1 MLEGFVPWPK
11 EFAERYRREG
21 YWLGESLGDL
31 LRPWAARGDSRTAV
45 VTEGHRWTYADL
57 DRTADRLAA
66 GLRKLGLRFADRV
79 VVQLP
84 NRVEFVTLSIALFR
98 IGVLPIF
105 ALPAH
110 RLNEITYL
118 CEASDACALF
128 IADHNHGF
136 DYLPLAAEVQR
147 RTHVRHIVVAGEP
160 GGFLALNDI
169 NESPEDSPAPKPED
183 IAFFLLS
190 GGTTGLPKLIPRT
203 HDDYNWQLRATA
215 EAVRFDANSAY
226 LAALPVAHNAALGC
240 PGILGALRAG
250 GRAVLAASP
259 SPDDVF
265 PLIAAERVT
274 VTTLMPSLLSIWAEA
289 APLAGM
295 DLSGLLIE
303 VGGAKLSPETAHHV
317 MQTLSC
323 RLMHW
328 FGMAEGPLC
337 HTAWDDPS
345 DVIAH
350 TQGWPLC
357 AADELRV
364 VDESDREVAPGEV
377 GNLLFRGPTTLR
389 GYYAAAQ
396 YNAAAFTADGFLRT
410 GDLVRLTSERRL
422 VAEGRIKDTINRG
435 GEKIS
440 AEELEGHLLA
450 HHAIQHV
457 AVVPVPDEAMG
468 EKIFA
473 FIVSDDRSLS
483 RMELKQFLQ
492 QSGVADYKAPDRI
505 ELVEAL
511 PYTELG
517 KVDKKVLRQSLAQR
531 NG

>member
-1 MLEGFVPWPK
+1 MIEGFIPWPK
-11 EFAERYRREG
+11 EFAERYRQEG

-31 LRPWAARGDSRTAV
+31 LRPWAGRCDSRIAV
-45 VTEGHRWTYADL
+45 VTETHRWTYADL
-57 DRTADRLAA
+57 DLKADRLAA

-84 NRVEFVTLSIALFR
+84 NCVEFVTLSIALFR
-98 IGVLPIF
+98 IGALPIF

-110 RLNEITYL
+110 RINEIAYL
-118 CEASDACALF
+118 CEASDACTLF
-128 IADHNHGF
+128 IVDQNHGF
-136 DYLPLAAEVQR
+136 DYLPLAAEVRR
-147 RTHVRHIVVAGEP
+147 RTKVRNIVVVGDSRNFFA
-160 GGFLALNDI
+160 FNDI
-169 NESPEDSPAPKPED
+169 DDNPHDGRVPKPED
-183 IAFFLLS
+183 VAFFLLS

-203 HDDYNWQLRATA
+203 HDDYSWQLRATA
-215 EAVRFDANSAY
+215 EAVRFDANGAY

-265 PLIAAERVT
+265 PLIASERIT
-274 VTTLMPSLLSIWAEA
+274 LTTLMPSLLSVWTEA
-289 APLAGM
+289 ASLAGM
-295 DLSGLLIE
+295 DLSWLLIE
-303 VGGAKLSPETAHHV
+303 VGGAKLNPEIALHV
-317 MQTLSC
+317 MQTLRC

-337 HTAWDDPS
+337 HTVWDDTA
-345 DVIAH
+345 DVITH

-357 AADELRV
+357 VADELRV
-364 VDESDREVAPGEV
+364 VDDSDHEVLPGEV

-396 YNAAAFTADGFLRT
+396 YNATAFTADGFLRT
-410 GDLVRLTSERRL
+410 GDLVRLTPEHRL
-422 VAEGRIKDTINRG
+422 VAEGRVKDTINRG

-450 HHAIQHV
+450 HHAIRSV
-457 AVVPVPDEAMG
+457 AVVPVPDDVMG

-473 FIVSDDRSLS
+473 FIVSNDPSLS
-483 RMELKQFLQ
+483 RMELKLFLQ

-517 KVDKKVLRQSLAQR
+517 KVDKKILRQSLR
-531 NG
+531 RD